1 MSSDRHLRH
10 IGYLVKTFPKISETF
25 ILQEILELE
34 RQGIALTI
42 FSLYPPSDSEVHSSV
57 SPIQSP
63 VYYLNGSVGE
73 PHGPALHAHQ
83 WLIKHNP
90 NRYIATLQN
99 FQRRTEGMLPSEF
112 YFAREL
118 AVHLLQL
125 KIAHLH
131 AHFANEPTSVAELT
145 HHLTGIPFS
154 FTAHAKDIYLT
165 DGPVLQRKIESA
177 DFVVTCTDYN
187 RRYLENISGNG
198 SPIHLVYHGLDLT
211 KFQNRIST
219 EISSP
224 QNPLRILSIGRFR
237 EKKGFVTLLQACRV
251 LRDAGVVFDCQIVG
265 YGPLQPTLEKIIAEE
280 QLSDL
285 VWLVGKQSQEQVIER
300 YQQAT
305 MFVLPCQ
312 IGEDGD
318 RDGIPNVL
326 LEAMA
331 MGLPVITTNVS
342 GIPELVQD
350 KTNGLLVQPQA
361 PEELATAMARIL
373 QDPTLR
379 QQLGENGRDTV
390 AEKFSSTHHITK
402 LLNLLMGNVPCQ
414 PPSLILG
421 NTQSQGQ

>member
-1 MSSDRHLRH
+1 MSSDGHVRH

-42 FSLYPPSDSEVHSSV
+42 FSLYPPSDSEVHSFV
-57 SPIQSP
+57 SHIQSP
-63 VYYLNGSVGE
+63 VYYLNGSVQE

-83 WLIKHNP
+83 WLIKHKG
-90 NRYIATLQN
+90 NRYATTLQF
-99 FQRRTEGMLPSEF
+99 FQHRKEGMQPSELN
-112 YFAREL
+112 FAREL

-125 KIAHLH
+125 NIDHLH

-145 HHLTGIPFS
+145 HHLTGISFS

-165 DGPVLQRKIESA
+165 DGPVLRRKIESA
-177 DFVVTCTDYN
+177 DFVITCTDYN
-187 RRYLENISGNG
+187 RQYLENISGTG
-198 SPIHLVYHGLDLT
+198 SPIHHVYHGLDLT
-211 KFQNRIST
+211 KFQTGISK
-219 EISSP
+219 EISCHQGP
-224 QNPLRILSIGRFR
+224 PRILSIGRFR
-237 EKKGFVTLLQACRV
+237 EKKGFVTLLHACRV
-251 LRDAGVVFDCQIVG
+251 LRDAGVAFDCQIVG
-265 YGPLQPTLEKIIAEE
+265 YGPLQSTLEKIIAKE
-280 QLSDL
+280 QLGDL
-285 VWLVGKQSQEQVIER
+285 VCLIGKQSQEQVIER

-342 GIPELVQD
+342 GIPELVHD

-361 PEELATAMARIL
+361 PEELAAAMTQVL
-373 QDPTLR
+373 QDPALR
-379 QQLGENGRDTV
+379 QRLGKNGRDTV
-390 AEKFSSTHHITK
+390 AEKFSSTHHISK
-402 LLNLLMGNVPCQ
+402 VLNLLMGNAP
-414 PPSLILG
+414 
-421 NTQSQGQ
+421 SQG